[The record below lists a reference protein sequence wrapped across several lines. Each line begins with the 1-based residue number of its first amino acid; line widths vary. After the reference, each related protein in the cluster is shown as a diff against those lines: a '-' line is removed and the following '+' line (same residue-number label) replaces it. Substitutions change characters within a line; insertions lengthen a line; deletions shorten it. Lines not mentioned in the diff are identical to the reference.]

1 MLLSRRLFIYLL
13 VLTLALLQA
22 PCGYCQG
29 SRLPSIGEVRKE
41 LLSKHDVN
49 EDGWLDAQEREEVRK
64 ATASRSRSSFR
75 RRGRRGGR
83 WRQEENSP
91 PPKESAIPPSVS
103 RDQWQA
109 VVKTFDENKNGA
121 LDGEEIVRL
130 YEAMDAGLVGDLPI
144 TRLRSALL
152 RDSKTR
158 RAGRNN
164 LQNYDLDYDDR
175 LSQEELD
182 RFRKAR
188 AAGEPGP
195 ERPES
200 CLLYT
205 SPSPRDRG

>member
-1 MLLSRRLFIYLL
+1 MHRN
-13 VLTLALLQA
+13 
-22 PCGYCQG
+22 
-29 SRLPSIGEVRKE
+29 VRKFE
-41 LLSKHDVN
+41 KQSPRDPAPPFAAGV
-49 EDGWLDAQEREEVRK
+49 EEADA
-64 ATASRSRSSFR
+64 
-75 RRGRRGGR
+75 GGR
-83 WRQEENSP
+83 KKTLRLRKNPQS
-91 PPKESAIPPSVS
+91 PPSVS

-109 VVKTFDENKNGA
+109 VVNTFDENKNGT

-130 YEAMDAGLVGDLPI
+130 YKAMDAGLVGDLPI

-188 AAGEPGP
+188 AAGEPP
-195 ERPES
+195 P
-200 CLLYT
+200 
-205 SPSPRDRG
+205 